1 MRAMDFRQ
9 RRRVVAIS
17 LSFLAA
23 AALIVAAF
31 AQRWLVD
38 PDHPETLSLGL
49 RTAEI
54 CEEGACVALSTSEV
68 IDYVN
73 AKIDKVV
80 AYNKTVPPSSQVA
93 VPRRPWDGF
102 PVVGWIAFVASL
114 IAAAGLFVGAV
125 LALAG
130 KRYELPI
137 MPTTFAVLGIA
148 IAIVNV
154 ALYMAMHPSVLITM
168 TIGWSFPV
176 YGFGAIAGLGAA
188 FPLNRQIRPIDPELG
203 AASATMSWGGSRDDQ
218 P

>member
-1 MRAMDFRQ
+1 MDFRQ
-9 RRRVVAIS
+9 RRRLIAI
-17 LSFLAA
+17 LLAFLAA
-23 AALIVAAF
+23 GALVVAAF

-49 RTAEI
+49 RNAEI
-54 CEEGACVALSTSEV
+54 CEEGTCLALSGFDV
-68 IDYVN
+68 IDYLN

-80 AYNKTVPPSSQVA
+80 AYNKTVPPSNQVA

-114 IAAAGLFVGAV
+114 IAAGGLFIGGV
-125 LALAG
+125 LAIAG
-130 KRYELPI
+130 KRYELPV
-137 MPTTFAVLGIA
+137 MPTTFVVIGIA
-148 IAIVNV
+148 VAIVNV
-154 ALYMAMHPSVLITM
+154 ALYMAMHPAVYPTM
-168 TIGWSFPV
+168 TIGWAFAV

-203 AASATMSWGGSRDDQ
+203 AASATMSWGGSRDDR